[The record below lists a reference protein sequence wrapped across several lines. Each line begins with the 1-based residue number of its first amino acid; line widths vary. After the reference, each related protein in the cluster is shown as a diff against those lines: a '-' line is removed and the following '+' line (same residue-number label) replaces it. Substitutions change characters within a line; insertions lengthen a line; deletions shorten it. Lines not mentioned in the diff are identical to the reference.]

1 MSKILFISPP
11 YENLGIE
18 YMSALLKSAGH
29 KVDLIVDPCLFFNA
43 YQKNHFLGKL
53 FNYKIYIVERVKKIK
68 PDLICFSIMTD
79 TYQWG
84 LDLAKRIKDKT
95 DALIVFGGIH
105 PTIVPEV
112 VINERQV
119 DYACVGEGEEAILKL
134 ANRFLEPHNCVNIA
148 NMWTK
153 RDGKIIKNSSRPLC
167 QDLDRLPFPD
177 KDLYY
182 RESKIYSKEYFI
194 MVGRGCNYS
203 CAFCC
208 NQIFLR
214 IYGSK
219 FLRRRTVGNVIEE
232 LSQSKRKYG
241 FKFVWFMDDNFPID
255 ISWLKEFSREYH
267 RHIDVPFFCYMHPNN
282 MTYEV
287 ANLLKKANCYEVAIG
302 VESLNENTCRFIN
315 RNTDKITIKEALEA
329 LRSKRIISITE
340 NILGFPG
347 ENGNDIVKLI
357 DFYNKNRPD
366 LIMFSWLKIFPG
378 TSLLKLLRTKN
389 MISNQAFED
398 IINGNDRSLALG
410 GNYADVRTFKKAA
423 CLLVLL
429 PFLPK
434 TIVRFLLK
442 TKLFRYFVFL
452 NPNFLLSILRIY
464 KTTKLA
470 MLTTGKKTY
479 DAGARIS
486 MRIYRH
492 FMAKKLRLIS
502 SITKHHQ

>member
-1 MSKILFISPP
+1 MSSILFISPP

-18 YMSALLKSAGH
+18 YMSAVLKLAGH
-29 KVDLIVDPCLFFNA
+29 NVDLIVDPCLFFNA
-43 YQKNHFLGKL
+43 YQKNRFLGKL
-53 FNYKIYIVERVKKIK
+53 FNYKTHIVEKVKKIR

-79 TYQWG
+79 TYRWG
-84 LDLAKRIKDKT
+84 LDLAKRIKSNMDVP
-95 DALIVFGGIH
+95 IVFGGIH
-105 PTIVPEV
+105 PTIIPEV
-112 VINERQV
+112 VINKKQV
-119 DYACVGEGEEAILKL
+119 DYVCVGEGEEAILEL
-134 ANRFLEPHNCVNIA
+134 ANRFPEPHNCINIA

-153 RDGKIIKNSSRPLC
+153 RNGKIIKNSPRSLR

-194 MVGRGCNYS
+194 MAGRGCSYS

-208 NQIFLR
+208 NQVFLR

-232 LSQSKRKYG
+232 LFQSKRKYD
-241 FKFVWFMDDNFPID
+241 FKFVWFMDDNFSID

-267 RHIDVPFFCYMHPNN
+267 RYIDVPFFCYAHPNN

-287 ANLLKKANCYEVAIG
+287 ASLLKKANCYEVAIG
-302 VESLNENTCRFIN
+302 IESLNENTCRFIN
-315 RNTDKITIKEALEA
+315 RNTDKIAIKEALDA

-347 ENGNDIVKLI
+347 EDGNDIEKLI

-378 TSLLKLLRTKN
+378 TSLLKSLRTKN
-389 MISNQAFED
+389 LIGDQAFED
-398 IINGNDRSLALG
+398 IINGNDKSLALG
-410 GNYADVRTFKKAA
+410 GNYANVRTFKKAT

-434 TIVRFLLK
+434 PVVNFLLR
-442 TKLFRYFVFL
+442 TKLFRCFGFF
-452 NPNFLLSILRIY
+452 NPNFLLRILRMY
-464 KTTKLA
+464 KSTKLA

-479 DAGARIS
+479 DAGTRIS
-486 MRIYRH
+486 IRIYRY
-492 FMAKKLRLIS
+492 FMAKKIKTDIFNS
-502 SITKHHQ
+502 